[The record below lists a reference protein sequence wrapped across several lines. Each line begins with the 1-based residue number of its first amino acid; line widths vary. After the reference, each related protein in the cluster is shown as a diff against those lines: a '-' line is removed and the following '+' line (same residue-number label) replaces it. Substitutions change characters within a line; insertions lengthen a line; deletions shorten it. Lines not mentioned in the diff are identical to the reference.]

1 LLGGYQL
8 TALIAAVAYA
18 ALCQP
23 QIEIFDGMYKKY
35 GFSCADMTANI
46 DPVTG
51 AT

>member
-1 LLGGYQL
+1 M

-18 ALCQP
+18 ALSQP

-35 GFSCADMTANI
+35 GSSYADMTANI